1 MNLLI
6 RIILN
11 AVALYAAV
19 LVVPGITSSN
29 DSIASYLW
37 LALIFGLVNAL
48 VKPFMKFISCGL
60 IALTLGLFMV
70 IINTLMFLLTNWIGT
85 SLGVGLYIDGFWAA
99 FFGGLVVSVVSFILG
114 NIFDDDDKKKR
125 RKRRRD

>member
-70 IINTLMFLLTNWIGT
+70 IINTLMFLLTNQIGHWF
-85 SLGVGLYIDGFWAA
+85 GVGLYIDGFWAA
-99 FFGGLVVSVVSFILG
+99 FLGGLVVSVVSFFLG

-125 RKRRRD
+125 RKRRNN

>member
-19 LVVPGITSSN
+19 LVVPGIDPSN